1 MQTVQALVPT
11 PTTKQLNI
19 GMEGVRA
26 QINSIVKDQ
35 HCAMDMSTKIA
46 ETTFEMWFLTL
57 HDTLRIKLQDN
68 KILNLKM
75 R

>member
-46 ETTFEMWFLTL
+46 ETTFEMWFFKLPP
-57 HDTLRIKLQDN
+57 LRFIKVF
-68 KILNLKM
+68 
-75 R
+75 